1 LRTVVRL
8 PAVSVTTVVSVAFVR
23 RRLARRRPPTSR
35 RPALVVLM
43 RMRPLP
49 AAASVVVPRAS
60 LAEARPRIESVAL
73 AVQAS
78 LQLNS

>member
-1 LRTVVRL
+1 VRL
-8 PAVSVTTVVSVAFVR
+8 PAASVTTVASVAFVR
-23 RRLARRRPPTSR
+23 RRLARRRPATSR
-35 RPALVVLM
+35 RPGFVVLM

-49 AAASVVVPRAS
+49 AAASVAVPRAS

-73 AVQAS
+73 AAQAS